1 MTPLSRANSLRACF
15 ALSYIVALIIDRFDT
30 PGAIHSVNTE
40 KLVNWPLRESSFPPK
55 QLFVSHVNSSQR
67 FVGNLGNVGSPK
79 VARVGYWRFYS
90 WWFNRFIGSKTF
102 IRTFF
107 RIFGCSVQY
116 SFSTSWCIQYTKL
129 NRGYTATMFC
139 KQWVTGSSIAS
150 DPVNFVKFRAQS
162 IRTKAARLS
171 CQFLKQSS
179 TDNKKYF
186 NNINQL

>member
-1 MTPLSRANSLRACF
+1 MTLPSRG
-15 ALSYIVALIIDRFDT
+15 DT
-30 PGAIHSVNTE
+30 AD
-40 KLVNWPLRESSFPPK
+40 ESSFPPK
-55 QLFVSHVNSSQR
+55 QRFVSHVNSLQR

-79 VARVGYWRFYS
+79 VARVGYWRFYL

-129 NRGYTATMFC
+129 NQGYTATMFC

-171 CQFLKQSS
+171 CQFHKQSS
-179 TDNKKYF
+179 TDNKKYL